1 MRKTVKKLF
10 LGKSSNG
17 EQAEFNPIQK
27 RFLKPRRFPA
37 SWKETISHEC

>member
-27 RFLKPRRFPA
+27 RIQNIT
-37 SWKETISHEC
+37 SI